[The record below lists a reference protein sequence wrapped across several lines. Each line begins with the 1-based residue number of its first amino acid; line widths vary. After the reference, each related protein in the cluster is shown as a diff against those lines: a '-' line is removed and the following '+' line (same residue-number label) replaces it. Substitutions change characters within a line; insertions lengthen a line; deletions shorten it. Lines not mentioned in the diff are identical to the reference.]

1 MLHIARC
8 THSYIVMEKMDCD
21 LHSLI
26 RANIIPA
33 DVARSII
40 FQVEFLRRSAAP
52 RGSYG
57 CFAAVRMRVLLLVVA
72 AARQFRC
79 LFVCSCHCS
88 ILLFVVSLG
97 DAFQRLALRV
107 PDHLCDEVHARP
119 EGVVHPA
126 LCPPRALW
134 HLRCDSMA
142 EAQRCDAN
150 VQCGMVLWVRCWAGG
165 AGAAPRPQAAEC
177 SDFAAYADRQGP
189 LLRVRKP
196 SLQPTVAQSP
206 TVAATFRDA
215 VHVLIFPMAMRMD
228 VQLCDFGMARISSTE
243 QQVPDGMLS
252 VASPL

>member
-1 MLHIARC
+1 MLHAQ
-8 THSYIVMEKMDCD
+8 SY
-21 LHSLI
+21 S
-26 RANIIPA
+26 
-33 DVARSII
+33 RSD
-40 FQVEFLRRSAAP
+40 FFAAVPQGAVP
-52 RGSYG
+52 RLAALLYG
-57 CFAAVRMRVLLLVVA
+57 CFAPCACAVLLLVVA
-72 AARQFRC
+72 ASRHFRC

-126 LCPPRALW
+126 LW

-150 VQCGMVLWVRCWAGG
+150 VQCGMARWAGG

-189 LLRVRKP
+189 LLTCAKALP
-196 SLQPTVAQSP
+196 SAHSGTSP